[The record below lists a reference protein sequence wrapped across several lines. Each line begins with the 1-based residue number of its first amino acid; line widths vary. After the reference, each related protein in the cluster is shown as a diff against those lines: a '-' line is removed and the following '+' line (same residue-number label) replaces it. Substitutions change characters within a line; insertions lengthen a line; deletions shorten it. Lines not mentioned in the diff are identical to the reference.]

1 MICSGIVLFIEEI
14 AGFTEVGSSNSKKA
28 KPLGK
33 EVFGSFGILMKRI
46 FPNFEKMLAKIK

>member
-1 MICSGIVLFIEEI
+1 VLFIEEI